1 MEQYLPYIWIGGA
14 IVFAVLE
21 ATTAQLVS
29 IWFVVGAVAAA
40 ITTIF
45 TDNVFI
51 QIAVF
56 VAVSAL
62 ALVLTRPISKKL
74 TSAKKVKTNADS
86 LIGKVGI
93 VRTEINNTL
102 SQGQI
107 TVNGQ
112 IWSAKTAD
120 DLVTVE
126 VNKKV
131 KVLEISGVKLVVVPV
146 ETGED

>member
-14 IVFAVLE
+14 IVFADLE

-74 TSAKKVKTNADS
+74 TAAKKVKTNADS

-120 DLVTVE
+120 DSVTVE

-131 KVLEISGVKLVVVPV
+131 KVLEISGVKLVVAPV

>member
-1 MEQYLPYIWIGGA
+1 MEQFLPYIWIGGA
-14 IVFAVLE
+14 IVFAILE

-74 TSAKKVKTNADS
+74 TAAKKVKTNADS

-120 DLVTVE
+120 DSVTVE

-131 KVLEISGVKLVVVPV
+131 KVLKISGVKLVVAPV

>member
-120 DLVTVE
+120 DSVTVE

-131 KVLEISGVKLVVVPV
+131 NVLEISGVKLVVAPV

>member
-120 DLVTVE
+120 DSVTVE